1 MNNNYYP
8 NVSGKPNVMPNQGTQ
23 PPITN
28 MPNNMQN
35 FSNSQLL
42 GNPPYA
48 ENILEMNRGKKARFF
63 MSYSDSIEWRDR
75 VFEGIIEDA
84 GRDYTLL
91 RRLDSDGRVLL
102 WNVYLNFVEFDEP
115 INH

>member
-1 MNNNYYP
+1 MNQNTFSNP
-8 NVSGKPNVMPNQGTQ
+8 MLGGTQ
-23 PPITN
+23 PPI
-28 MPNNMQN
+28 QN
-35 FSNSQLL
+35 FPNYNQ
-42 GNPPYA
+42 NTVNTIAQPQYA
-48 ENILEMNRGKKARFF
+48 ENLLQLNRGKMARFY

-75 VFEGIIEDA
+75 IFSGIIEDA

-91 RRLDSDGRVLL
+91 RDPKTNQSTIL

>member
-1 MNNNYYP
+1 MNQ
-8 NVSGKPNVMPNQGTQ
+8 NVNSNPFLGGTQ
-23 PPITN
+23 PPI
-28 MPNNMQN
+28 QN
-35 FSNSQLL
+35 FPNFNNQQQ
-42 GNPPYA
+42 NQNMIAQPQYA
-48 ENILEMNRGKKARFF
+48 ENLLQLNRGKMARFF

-75 VFEGIIEDA
+75 IFEGIIEDA

-91 RRLDSDGRVLL
+91 RDPKNNRSTIL